1 MNASLVLGLISLLLL
16 TASIRMFYLALNQG
30 ASERVRQRLT
40 AGQVQPVVEKA
51 GWTYLDRAFLRAG
64 LGRPTERMGLALS
77 LYALLILIGYGLGG
91 GIGAVS
97 ALLAVPLTLRLFVS
111 DRKSVV

>member
-51 GWTYLDRAFLRAG
+51 GWTYLEIGRAH
-64 LGRPTERMGLALS
+64 
-77 LYALLILIGYGLGG
+77 
-91 GIGAVS
+91 V
-97 ALLAVPLTLRLFVS
+97 
-111 DRKSVV
+111 